1 MVLEL
6 APQENSL
13 VEPHQTILVFV
24 AEAKV
29 VRFHDTQ
36 DVTHLHMHGTHT
48 YNIILEIRNIYRD
61 IAATILLSLLET
73 LSLIKD
79 IVPKSQGN

>member
-29 VRFHDTQ
+29 VRFHYTQ

-48 YNIILEIRNIYRD
+48 YSIIGNKNYIQGYSCHNSIV
-61 IAATILLSLLET
+61 AA
-73 LSLIKD
+73 
-79 IVPKSQGN
+79 GNFITY

>member
-1 MVLEL
+1 MVLEQ

-29 VRFHDTQ
+29 VSFHDTQ

-48 YNIILEIRNIYRD
+48 YSIIGNQSTNI
-61 IAATILLSLLET
+61 
-73 LSLIKD
+73 
-79 IVPKSQGN
+79 

>member
-48 YNIILEIRNIYRD
+48 YTIIGNHNTKIIINYIHEYARSSCGVVSD
-61 IAATILLSLLET
+61 IE
-73 LSLIKD
+73 
-79 IVPKSQGN
+79 V